1 MYKGS
6 MGYSTC
12 GRKVKKTKAK
22 RATYPKFKPKAFATM
37 IAKDPV
43 HLRDSTQHYK
53 SVLPGV
59 SKDPSADAAPE
70 KKLYTGTLVVGISC
84 LHKSN
89 AVPVINQQEI
99 LDIARMRR

>member
-12 GRKVKKTKAK
+12 GRKLKKSKVKGK
-22 RATYPKFKPKAFATM
+22 TYPKFKPKAFVAMDTNESVY
-37 IAKDPV
+37 P
-43 HLRDSTQHYK
+43 RDTSKQYK
-53 SVLPGV
+53 SILPAL
-59 SKDPSADAAPE
+59 SKDPTVNAAPE
-70 KKLYTGTLVVGISC
+70 KKVYTGTLVVGVSC